1 MFPATVVE
9 RAESASSDCL
19 QQHYESS
26 DRSQNLSSPRNLAR
40 VISRFTSN
48 NRISVLADQNQATE
62 TNKALGDLADQNQA
76 TETEKALGDTKDQER
91 LDLGGDTSCIP
102 VIIYVCREGDERDD
116 YCCNVSRL
124 PAPVVDLRIESSSY
138 GE

>member
-1 MFPATVVE
+1 MVE

-19 QQHYESS
+19 QQHHESS
-26 DRSQNLSSPRNLAR
+26 DRSQNLSGPRNLAR
-40 VISRFTSN
+40 VISRLTSN
-48 NRISVLADQNQATE
+48 DRISVLADQNQATE

-76 TETEKALGDTKDQER
+76 TQTKKALGDTKDQER
-91 LDLGGDTSCIP
+91 PDLGGDTSCTP
-102 VIIYVCREGDERDD
+102 DIIYVCREGDEREH

-124 PAPVVDLRIESSSY
+124 PAPVVDLRIESSGC

>member
-1 MFPATVVE
+1 MVE

-19 QQHYESS
+19 QQHHESS

-40 VISRFTSN
+40 VISRLTSN
-48 NRISVLADQNQATE
+48 DRISVLADQNQATE
-62 TNKALGDLADQNQA
+62 TD
-76 TETEKALGDTKDQER
+76 KALGDTKDQER
-91 LDLGGDTSCIP
+91 PDLGGDTSCTP
-102 VIIYVCREGDERDD
+102 DIIYVCREGDERDH

-124 PAPVVDLRIESSSY
+124 PAPVVDLRIESSGC